1 MEPADKSSLS
11 LLAKAKLAIFGP
23 SKRAGK
29 PSETTAIDFLPDA
42 DEIER
47 NPLPRSARITLHVLA
62 VMFVSSLLWATFS
75 DVDVIVVA
83 HGRLVTPL
91 PNIIVQPLETSIIQ
105 SIDVRNGQVV
115 KKGERLATLDPT
127 FTEADEAQLRTRL
140 HSLDNQ
146 ILRLNAALSG
156 NKPSIAVG
164 TDEDSLLQTH
174 LSSES
179 RTSYTAQVRRLEETL
194 GRLRATLETS
204 KRDEQALAS
213 RVSILK
219 EMEMMQQ
226 DLVAKKLAARSRL
239 LDAQDKLLEAERS
252 MEMAKNKQL
261 EIKRE
266 LAALEAEKTS
276 FEAGWR
282 QKMMEDLL
290 AVSRERDS
298 VNEQLQKAD
307 RRSRLIELSS
317 PTDAVVLDIAKLSQG
332 SVIQAAEKLFTL
344 VPLGAQLEAE
354 VQIDSLDIGYIK
366 VGDMAQVKVD
376 AYPFQQ
382 HGTLDAKL
390 RIISEDAFR
399 REAVAGSGM
408 DAFYVSRLN
417 LVNTRLKKMPE
428 HAKLLPGMTLTAE
441 ILVGKRSV
449 ISYILWPLMKSMNES
464 IREP

>member
-1 MEPADKSSLS
+1 MEPANKSSLS
-11 LLAKAKLAIFGP
+11 LLAKAKLVIFGP
-23 SKRAGK
+23 AGK

-47 NPLPRSARITLHVLA
+47 NPLPLSARVTLHVLA
-62 VMFVSSLLWATFS
+62 AAFVCFLLWATFS
-75 DVDVIVVA
+75 DVDLIVVA

-91 PNIIVQPLETSIIQ
+91 PNLIVQPLETSIIQ

-146 ILRLNAALSG
+146 MQRLDSALSG
-156 NKPSIAVG
+156 NKPEKSAG
-164 TDEDSLLQTH
+164 TDADSQLQTN

-179 RTSYTAQVRRLEETL
+179 HASYTAQVRRLEETI

-213 RVSILK
+213 RVKVLK
-219 EMEMMQQ
+219 EMELMQQ
-226 DLVAKKLAARSRL
+226 DLVAKKLAARARL
-239 LDAQDKLLEAERS
+239 LDAQDRLLEAERS
-252 MEMAKNKQL
+252 MEMARNKQL

-276 FEAGWR
+276 FETGWR
-282 QKMMEDLL
+282 QKMMEELL
-290 AVSRERDS
+290 SVSRERDA

-307 RRSRLIELSS
+307 KRSRLIVLSS

-332 SVIQAAEKLFTL
+332 SVVQAAEKLFTL
-344 VPLGAQLEAE
+344 VPLGAELEAE
-354 VQIDSLDIGYIK
+354 VQIDSLDVGYIK
-366 VGDMAQVKVD
+366 IGDMAHVKLD

-382 HGTLDAKL
+382 HGALDAKL

-399 REAVAGSGM
+399 REATAGSGM
-408 DAFYVSRLN
+408 DAFYVSRIKL
-417 LVNTRLKKMPE
+417 LSKRLKKMPE

-449 ISYILWPLMKSMNES
+449 MSYILWPLTKSMNES
-464 IREP
+464 LREP